1 MENADKDYFEK
12 KKAIL
17 EGCSSNVM
25 ETLKKEFG
33 MHDPAA
39 QKQTAPRPQ
48 LPSVGRIVIFHLE
61 EHYRHLNNDATFA
74 PAIIVRVNDESN
86 VNLRVFVDSTENPIH
101 RTGVQMSAELEPGQC
116 WWPQIK

>member
-12 KKAIL
+12 KKDIL
-17 EGCSSNVM
+17 EGGSSNVM

-33 MHDPAA
+33 SHNPSTTAPV
-39 QKQTAPRPQ
+39 APRPQ

-61 EHYRHLNNDATFA
+61 EQYRHLNNDATFA

-86 VNLRVFVDSTENPIH
+86 VNLRVMVDSNTNPIH
-101 RTGVQMSAELEPGQC
+101 RTGVVMSAELEPGQC

>member
-1 MENADKDYFEK
+1 MENLEK
-12 KKAIL
+12 QSEA
-17 EGCSSNVM
+17 GSSNVM

-33 MHDPAA
+33 TLDPTK
-39 QKQTAPRPQ
+39 QVQTARPQ
-48 LPSVGRIVIFHLE
+48 SPSVGRIVMFHLE

-74 PAIIVRVNDESN
+74 PAIIVRVNDEFN

-101 RTGVQMSAELEPGQC
+101 RTGVQMNAELEPGQC